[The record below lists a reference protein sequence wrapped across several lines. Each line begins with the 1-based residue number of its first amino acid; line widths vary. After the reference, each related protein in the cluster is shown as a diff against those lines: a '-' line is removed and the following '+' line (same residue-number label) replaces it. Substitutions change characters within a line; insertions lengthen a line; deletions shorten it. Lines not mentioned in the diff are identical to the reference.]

1 MPPPKDPIKYEEWRQ
16 KNVERN
22 TGKNNPNYGKHRS
35 EETCKKISA
44 ANKGQ
49 IPWCKGKHLS
59 EETKQKIRNTQIGR
73 KASEETKRKIGLASK
88 GKIVSEETKKKMSL
102 KLSGEKNPNYN
113 GKTITDEW
121 RRKQYLAHKGKKHT
135 ETHKKNISL
144 GGKGKKR
151 SEETCNR
158 ISQAKRGANSYT
170 WKGGISYL
178 PYCFKFNTR
187 RKRAVR
193 IFFGNY
199 CICCG
204 KHVTENITKR
214 GQCEHSVHH
223 VDHDKEQG
231 CNGKPFNLVPL
242 CVKCHTRELGR
253 EQEYRNYINK
263 TLEEGFK
270 WGIWSREQYEIEVM
284 YPEDA

>member
-1 MPPPKDPIKYEEWRQ
+1 MPPPKDPVKYKLWLQ
-16 KNVERN
+16 KNRERN
-22 TGKNNPNYGKHRS
+22 TGKNHPKYGKPVS
-35 EETCKKISA
+35 EETRKKISES
-44 ANKGQ
+44 NKGQ
-49 IPWCKGKHLS
+49 VPWIKGKHLS
-59 EETKQKIRNTQIGR
+59 EKTKQKIKEFHLGSHATLETR
-73 KASEETKRKIGLASK
+73 KKISDSRKGEKHPNYGKHLSQETKEKISNAQK
-88 GKIVSEETKKKMSL
+88 GKPRW
-102 KLSGEKNPNYN
+102 SGEQIEKM
-113 GKTITDEW
+113 KVS
-121 RRKQYLAHKGKKHT
+121 RKGRVLS
-135 ETHKKNISL
+135 ETHKKNIGL

-193 IFFGNY
+193 IFFGDY

-214 GQCEHSVHH
+214 GQYEHSVHH

-284 YPEDA
+284 YPE